1 MSLADTL
8 SVLDDKYYSE
18 TEEDRNEVIDVLTD
32 MHETS
37 LSEGLDEFRTFS
49 HEAMSRCGGVYI
61 PYLMWTELSNFI
73 EDEDQRVHIFN
84 LVQAFVDSDFE
95 EPEKKKMKT
104 LLIPYI
110 ALEKEFEINKITSLI
125 IDKAHPD
132 VQEYFRKIRNFVE
145 KNKTSVDMYVEKFDM
160 LKDYAP
166 NFELMRLPVTR
177 LKEQLEG
184 V

>member
-1 MSLADTL
+1 MSLAETL
-8 SVLDDKYYSE
+8 TVLDEKYYSD
-18 TEEDRNEVIDVLTD
+18 TEEDRNEVIEVLTE
-32 MHETS
+32 MHENS
-37 LSEGLDEFRTFS
+37 LMEGLEEFRAFA

-73 EDEDQRVHIFN
+73 EEEENRVHLYN
-84 LVQAFVDSDFE
+84 LIQAFTDSDFE
-95 EPEKKKMKT
+95 EPEMKKMKT
-104 LLIPYI
+104 LLITYF
-110 ALEKEFEINKITSLI
+110 ALEKEFEINKIQSLI
-125 IDKAHPD
+125 VDRAHPD
-132 VQEYFRKIRNFVE
+132 VQEFFRKVRNFVD

>member
-8 SVLDDKYYSE
+8 AVLEEKYYNE
-18 TEEDRNEVIDVLTD
+18 TEEDRNEVIEVLTE

-37 LSEGLDEFRTFS
+37 ISEGLDVFRAFS
-49 HEAMSRCGGVYI
+49 NEAMSSCGGVYI
-61 PYLMWTELSNFI
+61 PYLLWTELSYFI
-73 EDEDQRVHIFN
+73 EDEDQRENIFN
-84 LVQAFVDSDFE
+84 LIQAFVDSDFE
-95 EPEKKKMKT
+95 EQEKKKMKT
-104 LLIPYI
+104 LLIPYM
-110 ALEKEFEINKITSLI
+110 ALEKEFEINKINSLI
-125 IDKAHPD
+125 IEKSHPD

-184 V
+184 A

>member
-1 MSLADTL
+1 MSFTDTL
-8 SVLDDKYYSE
+8 TLLEEKYYSE
-18 TEEDRNEVIDVLTD
+18 TEEDRNEVINTLTD
-32 MHETS
+32 MHEAS
-37 LSEGLDEFRTFS
+37 LGEGLDVFRTFAS
-49 HEAMSRCGGVYI
+49 EAMRSCGGVYI
-61 PYLMWTELSNFI
+61 PYLLWTELANFI
-73 EDEDQRVHIFN
+73 EDEEQRVGIFN
-84 LVQAFVDSDFE
+84 LIQAFVDSDFE

-110 ALEKEFEINKITSLI
+110 ALEKEFEINKINSLI
-125 IDKAHPD
+125 IEKAHPD
-132 VQEYFRKIRNFVE
+132 VQEYFRKIRDFVE

-177 LKEQLEG
+177 LKEQLGG